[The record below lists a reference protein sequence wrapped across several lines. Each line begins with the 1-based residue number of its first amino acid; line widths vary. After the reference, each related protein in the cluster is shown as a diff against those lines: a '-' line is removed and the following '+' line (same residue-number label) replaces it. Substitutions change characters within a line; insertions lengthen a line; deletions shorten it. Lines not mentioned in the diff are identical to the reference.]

1 MSISQRSSKQP
12 ATGWVDF
19 NELRSGVMYEFMTS
33 DWKPEYGDVVMGET
47 LERIYVRKMVSDG
60 MTFLEVAQ
68 PSGERQL
75 IACDTVE
82 TIRRLVLL

>member
-1 MSISQRSSKQP
+1 MSVSQRSSSHP
-12 ATGWVDF
+12 ASSWVDF
-19 NELRSGVMYEFMTS
+19 DELRSGVMYEFMTS
-33 DWKPEYGDVVMGET
+33 DWQPEFGDVVLGEI

-68 PSGERQL
+68 GSGERQW

-82 TIRRLVLL
+82 TIRRVVLE